1 MAAYLND
8 RVYDNGLTVLDTEAS
23 HLYINS
29 TQPTTYTEAITTYA
43 LGVKA
48 TPTVGAPAAKAGGGR
63 EVTVSAITD
72 GTVSGTGTAGF
83 FSLVDSSNTRLL
95 AAGPLSATQ
104 SVTSGNTFTLTSFK
118 IGIPDPS

>member
-1 MAAYLND
+1 MAAFLAD
-8 RVYDNGLTVLDTEAS
+8 RVFDNGLTVLDTEVS

-29 TQPTTYTEAITTYA
+29 TQAATYTEAITTYA

-48 TPTVGAPAAKAGGGR
+48 TPTVSAPADRTGGGR

-83 FSLVDSSNTRLL
+83 YALVDSSNTRLL

-104 SVTSGNTFTLTSFK
+104 AVTSGNTFTLTSFK
-118 IGIPDPS
+118 IGIPDPA